1 VLHRDGSVLM
11 SVSLDQ
17 LKAPETLYRAL
28 ATKLIIGMPYKDLAT
43 VDTILL
49 NELPAVENR
58 EARLAVKR
66 LTDVGLGVL
75 TPLAEQLAKPLP
87 HAISVLT
94 LDDIASSSHKKLPTG

>member
-1 VLHRDGSVLM
+1 M

-58 EARLAVKR
+58 EAVSAC
-66 LTDVGLGVL
+66 
-75 TPLAEQLAKPLP
+75 
-87 HAISVLT
+87 S
-94 LDDIASSSHKKLPTG
+94 